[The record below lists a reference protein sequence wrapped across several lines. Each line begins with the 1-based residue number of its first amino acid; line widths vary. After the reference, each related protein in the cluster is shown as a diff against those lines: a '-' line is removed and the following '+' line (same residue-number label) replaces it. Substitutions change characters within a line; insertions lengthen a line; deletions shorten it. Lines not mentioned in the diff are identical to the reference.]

1 MARFELENYR
11 NVLLI
16 DNLILLTNT
25 FYQSPE
31 DFKYRQTNS
40 KNDELYKMNDI
51 LELEFHSIGS
61 ILFLKLEKKTLKLE
75 FYSNQRM
82 NAFLK
87 LILSDN
93 FKLSK
98 LENLDL
104 KKSLLPVIIPI
115 LIFFSIIFITAEK
128 FELNDFLKYSL
139 LGIGFIIGIIKIVKE
154 QLKATSQC
162 IKKLE
167 IEIECFPLLKKAS
180 EKYGAFF
187 VDLDLLKLD

>member
-11 NVLLI
+11 NVLLF

-82 NAFLK
+82 NDFLK

-93 FKLSK
+93 FKLEK
-98 LENLDL
+98 LESLDF

-128 FELNDFLKYSL
+128 FELNDFLKYSI
-139 LGIGFIIGIIKIVKE
+139 LGIGFIIAIIKIVKE
-154 QLKATSQC
+154 QLKSNITMY
-162 IKKLE
+162 KK
-167 IEIECFPLLKKAS
+167 IR
-180 EKYGAFF
+180 
-187 VDLDLLKLD
+187 D